1 MESFITE
8 DDPWFPVA
16 QLFSPLFLMDRI
28 DDKPSGLRN
37 HSLEGVEIKLWEI
50 YLLRNRTNIGQVLT
64 SYSLNNGPVPHDIAG
79 AGRVSFRFT
88 AYDWTKSVMQLLQT
102 NHIPFEITGK
112 FRIDDPKD
120 NRKKKVY
127 IAEDDLNI
135 LFALNTIL
143 EDAGYDVLL
152 SHCGERMLE
161 NNLPATDLFIL
172 DKLMPGVD
180 GIQVCKHLRKH
191 AHTKNTPVIM
201 ISASRNSASEAYA
214 AGVNDFLE
222 KPFQM
227 KKLLELVA
235 KHTSTDTP
243 RIAPMQPR

>member
-1 MESFITE
+1 
-8 DDPWFPVA
+8 
-16 QLFSPLFLMDRI
+16 MDRI
-28 DDKPSGLRN
+28 DDKPSSLRN
-37 HSLEGVEIKLWEI
+37 HTSEGVVIRLWEI
-50 YLLRNRTNIGQVLT
+50 YLLRNRTNLGQVLT
-64 SYSLNNGPVPHDIAG
+64 SYSLDNGPVPDG
-79 AGRVSFRFT
+79 GPGTGRISFRFT
-88 AYDWTKSVMQLLQT
+88 AYDWSRSLAQLLHT
-102 NHIPFEITGK
+102 NHIPYEVTSK
-112 FRIDDPKD
+112 FLMNNGGD

-135 LFALNTIL
+135 LFALNTML

-161 NNLPATDLFIL
+161 SNLPATDVFIL

-191 AHTKNTPVIM
+191 AHTRNTPVIM
-201 ISASRNSASEAYA
+201 ISASRNSASEALA

-222 KPFQM
+222 KPFHM

-235 KHTSTDTP
+235 KHTSGEKEGVAQWQQISK
-243 RIAPMQPR
+243 R